1 MPEQW
6 YFEHEGDHFGPM
18 STAQLKELA
27 ARGKIQPSDSVW
39 KDGTHKWVR
48 ASKIEGLF
56 PSPRRDQAAES
67 AKTQAGANAES
78 IPQAVPAPPLPE
90 PTENDQPAPP
100 SPRQPS
106 DASDDEY
113 VLPRFGEKV
122 YQRYV
127 QSRYPAL
134 KLLAAIYQILGILC
148 AVIAVVCFGLAI
160 LGVLSLIASYAGS
173 DPLLAFLGG
182 SSTLIFLGAALA
194 SAWTALLMHCAAE
207 VIRLGI
213 NVEANTR
220 TTNRLL
226 REQQYDRSEEYRRA

>member
-1 MPEQW
+1 MAEQW
-6 YFEHEGDHFGPM
+6 YFEHQGNHFGPV
-18 STAQLKELA
+18 STGQLKELA
-27 ARGKIQPSDSVW
+27 ACGKIQPSDSVW

-48 ASKIEGLF
+48 ASKIQGLF
-56 PSPRRDQAAES
+56 PSPRQDQVAES
-67 AKTQAGANAES
+67 AKAQAGANAES
-78 IPQAVPAPPLPE
+78 IPQAVPAPPPLPE
-90 PTENDQPAPP
+90 PVENGGPAPP
-100 SPRQPS
+100 SPRRAS

-122 YQRYV
+122 YHRYV

-134 KLLAAIYQILGILC
+134 KLLAAIYQILGIIC
-148 AVIAVVCFGLAI
+148 AIIAVVCLGLAI
-160 LGVLSLIASYAGS
+160 LGVLSLIASFIGS

-182 SSTLIFLGAALA
+182 SSTLIFFGAALG
-194 SAWTALLMHCAAE
+194 SAWTALLMHCTAE

-226 REQQYDRSEEYRRA
+226 RELKSDGLDS